1 METWG
6 QIAPKS
12 PTNEK
17 GNTKFTRMRSGGHK
31 AKRINNIYCVQV
43 IRIKEKWEN
52 DDILRY

>member
-12 PTNEK
+12 PTNEN
-17 GNTKFTRMRSGGHK
+17 GNTKLTRMRSGGHK